1 MKKTESIPFLGIADP
16 RNVGGPEP
24 HFFCGRFEEELRRPP
39 QRRALH
45 RHHFHEVFLLLHGQ
59 GEYLCD
65 FERHPFGP
73 GRMIFV
79 SPGQV
84 HGWEAS
90 EEVRGVV
97 LTFGPELWGKCG
109 DSHFLHG
116 LPFFFAPARES
127 QIDLPA
133 SDLRLMARFMDEL
146 EGEFLRPIGRD
157 PVILRARLEIILCEA
172 ARLVRGDDVES
183 SGDIRRKLTRRFLLE
198 LEEHFREWHAA
209 EKYARALNV
218 TPRVLKAAT
227 VETLGKSVRQL
238 KEERVA
244 LEARRALAH
253 GTLTVAEIGFDLGF
267 SDASHFSRFFRRRVG
282 HGPREFREQSR
293 G

>member
-1 MKKTESIPFLGIADP
+1 M
-16 RNVGGPEP
+16 
-24 HFFCGRFEEELRRPP
+24 LR
-39 QRRALH
+39 
-45 RHHFHEVFLLLHGQ
+45 GC

-90 EEVRGVV
+90 EEVRGMV
-97 LTFGPELWGKCG
+97 LAFGPELWGKCG
-109 DSHFLHG
+109 DSHFLHE
-116 LPFFFAPARES
+116 LPFFFAPAGES

-133 SDLRLMARFMDEL
+133 SELKRMARFMDEV
-146 EGEFLRPIGRD
+146 ESEFLRPVGRD
-157 PVILRARLEIILCEA
+157 PVILRAQLEIILCEA
-172 ARLVRGDDVES
+172 ARLVRNVGLELP
-183 SGDIRRKLTRRFLLE
+183 GDIRRKLTRRFLLE
-198 LEEHFREWHAA
+198 LEEHFREWHKA
-209 EKYARALNV
+209 EKYARTLGV
-218 TPRVLKAAT
+218 TARVLKAAT

-238 KEERVA
+238 TEERVA

-253 GTLTVAEIGFDLGF
+253 GTLTVSEIGFDLGF
-267 SDASHFSRFFRRRVG
+267 SDASHFSRFFRRMVG
-282 HGPREFREQSR
+282 LGPREFREQSR